1 MKKTVKII
9 SIILLATMLLG
20 TLTSA
25 AFATVTPGQIT
36 ANQTTD
42 TGMQNVGSRIFGG
55 IQVFGIVASVVILA
69 ILGVKYMM
77 ASPDGKA
84 EYKSSM
90 IPYIVGA
97 ILIFGA
103 STIAN
108 FVYNTVNIASGQ

>member
-9 SIILLATMLLG
+9 STIILAIVLIG
-20 TLTSA
+20 TLASIV
-25 AFATVTPGQIT
+25 FADVEPGSIIAQ
-36 ANQTTD
+36 QPSD
-42 TGMQNVGSRIFGG
+42 TGIQTVGQKIFGG
-55 IQVFGIVASVVILA
+55 IQVFGVVASVLILA

-97 ILIFGA
+97 VLIFGA

-108 FVYNTVNIASGQ
+108 FVYKAVNLTTK